1 MTSSWV
7 LDSIEAGYCLTTDS
21 YRVEKTT
28 KSSTPTKQDQTQVR
42 LDEVSMCETILNPD
56 ETLATRQ
63 VEDTINSTAMLG
75 KTDLTRLHLL

>member
-7 LDSIEAGYCLTTDS
+7 QDSIEAGYCLPTDN
-21 YRVEKTT
+21 YTVDKNT

-42 LDEVSMCETILNPD
+42 LDEVSMCSIILNPD
-56 ETLATRQ
+56 ETMVTRC

-75 KTDLTRLHLL
+75 KI